1 MLQLKAAQLE
11 WNFNW
16 KNLIE
21 KKTVVPL
28 QEEGQT
34 SDQHPSRHRRI
45 MKKHIL
51 DLERTTKHL
60 RHTNEE
66 LQRKVLKLEE
76 EIQIVQNSMKTQNEA
91 SYDRISGNEIENFV
105 KNHKINEIS
114 PILSEQQTYDE
125 KFIRLE
131 EQQIENTNTLYN
143 LTLQLSN
150 FDKLHMSMLELLE
163 NVESIE
169 NKVDKT
175 LPDFRKEISKL
186 ELQMSE
192 TTSKMALIKEDQ
204 TNTRE
209 SMKAIAVSVSN
220 IKDKM
225 ESDQRIFKDL
235 SGHVENLK
243 KSSTVQT
250 SKLHDHILKV
260 NIERFYACTEPI
272 NSN

>member
-1 MLQLKAAQLE
+1 MQLKAAQLE

-21 KKTVVPL
+21 KKT
-28 QEEGQT
+28 QIDEEKLIEQN
-34 SDQHPSRHRRI
+34 HPSRHRRI
-45 MKKHIL
+45 MKKHMI

-60 RHTNEE
+60 KHINEE
-66 LQRKVLKLEE
+66 LQRKVTKLEE
-76 EIQIVQNSMKTQNEA
+76 ELQIVQNTLKIEKDGNNY
-91 SYDRISGNEIENFV
+91 YDRISGNDIENFI
-105 KNHKINEIS
+105 KTRKINEITTG
-114 PILSEQQTYDE
+114 ENYDD
-125 KFIRLE
+125 KLYKLE
-131 EQQIENTNTLYN
+131 EQQIENTNSLYN

-192 TTSKMALIKEDQ
+192 TSSKMALIKDDQ
-204 TNTRE
+204 TNTKE
-209 SMKAIAVSVSN
+209 SIKAIAVSVSN
-220 IKDKM
+220 VKDKN
-225 ESDQRIFKDL
+225 EIYERNFNDL
-235 SGHVENLK
+235 LVIVDNLK

-260 NIERFYACTEPI
+260 SS
-272 NSN
+272 NSSLSF

>member
-21 KKTVVPL
+21 KKTVTPL
-28 QEEGQT
+28 EET
-34 SDQHPSRHRRI
+34 LNNEHPSRHRRI
-45 MKKHIL
+45 MKKHIT
-51 DLERTTKHL
+51 DLERTAKHL
-60 RHTNEE
+60 KHTNEE

-76 EIQIVQNSMKTQNEA
+76 EMHIIQNSIKIQNDA
-91 SYDRISGNEIENFV
+91 VNYDRINGNEIENFI
-105 KNHKINEIS
+105 KIHKINQI
-114 PILSEQQTYDE
+114 PQMPEQTHDD
-125 KFIRLE
+125 KVIKLE
-131 EQQIENTNTLYN
+131 EQQIENTNALYN

-163 NVESIE
+163 NVENIE
-169 NKVDKT
+169 NKVDKNF
-175 LPDFRKEISKL
+175 PDFRKEISKL

-192 TTSKMALIKEDQ
+192 TSSKMALIKEDQ

-209 SMKAIAVSVSN
+209 SMKAIGVTVSN
-220 IKDKM
+220 MKDKM
-225 ESDQRIFKDL
+225 EIDEQNFKDL
-235 SGHVENLK
+235 LDSIETIK

-260 NIERFYACTEPI
+260 SFNKIKR
-272 NSN
+272 N